1 VAVAADAVVT
11 VVARTREIAETEA
24 IAATAGK
31 QSTLQVARGALRSR
45 QTP

>member
-11 VVARTREIAETEA
+11 VVAADAAEIAETEA

-31 QSTLQVARGALRSR
+31 QSTLQVARRRASASR
-45 QTP
+45 